1 MSGISDANDISHT
14 LDRLMIEGLISSTEH
29 YDRIRRLVERA
40 ISGKGAAGWFDGSYR
55 LFNECTI
62 LSDGETKSRRPDR
75 VMIKDNEAV
84 VVDYKFGKERRE
96 YDIQVR
102 DYMQL
107 LSAIG
112 YTNVKGYVWY
122 VYKNYIKEVS
132 E

>member
-1 MSGISDANDISHT
+1 
-14 LDRLMIEGLISSTEH
+14 
-29 YDRIRRLVERA
+29 
-40 ISGKGAAGWFDGSYR
+40 
-55 LFNECTI
+55 
-62 LSDGETKSRRPDR
+62 
-75 VMIKDNEAV
+75 MIKDNEAV
-84 VVDYKFGKERRE
+84 VVDYKFGKERQE